1 VLCHPTKNAQ
11 DDNLVPRGG
20 GAFLNEV
27 DGNIALRKADG
38 NFVVA
43 NALGKFRGPEFTPL
57 NFALCVVRDHPLL
70 KDSDGVQIPTIV
82 AEPVTD
88 SAVAALSMGSEQDDI
103 RLLRDIEARPRD
115 THRDRAPRLGC
126 SHTTI
131 GRRIE
136 KLAKRKL
143 VDDTGFITKLT
154 PRGQKELN
162 GLDTVHQDAPSN
174 VPFPV
179 PTRP

>member
-1 VLCHPTKNAQ
+1 M
-11 DDNLVPRGG
+11 
-20 GAFLNEV
+20 

-43 NALGKFRGPEFTPL
+43 SALGKFRGPEFTPL

-70 KDSDGVQIPTIV
+70 KDSDGVQIPTVV

-103 RLLRDIEARPRD
+103 RLLRDIEAHPRD
-115 THRDRAPRLGC
+115 THRDRAQRLGC

-143 VDDTGFITKLT
+143 VDDTGFMTKLT
-154 PRGQKELN
+154 SKGQKELN
-162 GLDTVHQDAPSN
+162 GLDTVHQGAPSN

-179 PTRP
+179 PMRP

>member
-1 VLCHPTKNAQ
+1 
-11 DDNLVPRGG
+11 
-20 GAFLNEV
+20 
-27 DGNIALRKADG
+27 
-38 NFVVA
+38 
-43 NALGKFRGPEFTPL
+43 
-57 NFALCVVRDHPLL
+57 L

-115 THRDRAPRLGC
+115 SHRDRAPRLGC

-143 VDDTGFITKLT
+143 VDDTGFMTKLT
-154 PRGQKELN
+154 SKGQKELN

-179 PTRP
+179 PMRP